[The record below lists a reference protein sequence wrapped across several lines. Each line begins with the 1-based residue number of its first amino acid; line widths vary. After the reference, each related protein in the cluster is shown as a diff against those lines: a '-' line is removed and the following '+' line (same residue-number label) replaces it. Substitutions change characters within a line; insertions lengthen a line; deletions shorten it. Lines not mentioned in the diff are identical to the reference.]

1 MTETYTKPL
10 ILQQEQYRGIA
21 KQIQEIINLSVSGN
35 TFFNLSDNASLLKIV
50 PNDVTRVFAENFSG
64 LTAFRNLIL
73 SSLLYLGK
81 VSPICGLLYLDIL
94 KNQLLLK
101 QLPQLPP
108 RGFRV
113 SSQDF
118 FDAWSGWPITG
129 LTKRHDMEIISAIQ
143 EAGCRGTLRITCGTS
158 DKKEISDG
166 CIFELS
172 TPDGFFSNKNEVLLT
187 DSKILIYEG
196 AINEISKIH
205 HILEQCTG
213 NAKNLIIFASSF
225 SKDVAYTLA
234 KNIELNKLRVFPIQ
248 IIDDIEN
255 VNDIHDLSFLTCS
268 IPITRDNGG
277 SLSSVNIHE
286 LQSVRSINLN
296 FLTMKM
302 KFDINY
308 NVVSRLRK
316 ILSEKIASE
325 QVRDK
330 EDIFRKRMSRL
341 MNHNVH
347 ISLKTNKFLEG
358 IIQDRVGFFINTMT
372 SIARENAVY
381 SSEVLS
387 DENSQI
393 LPRYIPYFSTKQ
405 AIKRASSDSSFILNT
420 RMAIIVDNE

>member
-101 QLPQLPP
+101 QLPQLP
-108 RGFRV
+108 
-113 SSQDF
+113 
-118 FDAWSGWPITG
+118 PITG